1 MKTLLFF
8 FSGMRNVKPCS
19 IENTFDQTHLGFH
32 VESHTFWKLEFVQF
46 KYKSPKKK
54 YIYIQKSHLKVIS
67 QELCKL
73 NICIHFPTCVFFFLE
88 SDLPSRLYRDTP
100 SALLPPSKKK
110 KPGALATKQFP
121 LPPYPAG
128 PSFINLSTESRSSR
142 RGDKIYIR
150 KALRSFCSGRTE
162 QILKMFLIA
171 FLKKDCVSE
180 NMFL

>member
-1 MKTLLFF
+1 MSNLAPLKTPLIKLIWAFMLRATL
-8 FSGMRNVKPCS
+8 SGNWNLYS
-19 IENTFDQTHLGFH
+19 LNINLQ
-32 VESHTFWKLEFVQF
+32 
-46 KYKSPKKK
+46 
-54 YIYIQKSHLKVIS
+54 YIYIYISHLKVIS